1 MRLKSLFTRLLLIYR
16 FYGVIIATMDRD
28 LHTDL
33 QAWKIAKNR
42 KPLILQGARQVGK
55 THLLKV
61 FGEHEFANFIYLNF
75 EEDPELKKFFLHSLD
90 PVKIIEK
97 IGIYK
102 EFEIK
107 PHKTLVIFDE
117 IQECPEALNSLK
129 YFCES
134 AKELHVIA
142 AGSLLGVKMIH
153 TKGFPVGKVD
163 FLHLYPL
170 SFFEFL
176 SAIDK
181 QKLRIYLEKL
191 SIIEP
196 LPEPFHYELLELLK
210 KYMYIGGMPEAV
222 SAYVQSGNLLEIRKI
237 HNAILKA
244 YDLDFAKHAPKED
257 IMKIMQVWNSIP
269 RQLAKEHKKFVFSLV
284 KESARGRE
292 YESAIQWLCEA
303 GLILKS
309 YNLSTPKLPLPAYGD
324 TNAFKIFM
332 LDIGLLAAMCDLSVS
347 TIVNNNNLFSE
358 FNGAFTENFVAQSL
372 ARKQRTLYYWTSGG
386 TAEVDFII
394 EQDGKIYPLEVKAGA
409 SRRKKSIQVYEKRYE
424 PELVLRSSTL
434 NLKHDGK
441 LCNLP
446 LYLISK
452 FTLCLKAG
460 YPPQL

>member
-1 MRLKSLFTRLLLIYR
+1 
-16 FYGVIIATMDRD
+16 MDRD
-28 LHTDL
+28 LYYDL
-33 QAWKIAKNR
+33 LAWKTAKNR

-61 FGEHEFANFIYLNF
+61 FGSQEFGNYVYLNF
-75 EEDPELKKFFLHSLD
+75 EEDPELKKFFIHSLD
-90 PVKIIEK
+90 PIKIIEK
-97 IGIYK
+97 LSIYK
-102 EFEIK
+102 EVEIV
-107 PHKTLVIFDE
+107 PHKTLIIFDE
-117 IQECPEALNSLK
+117 IQESPEALNSLK

-134 AKELHVIA
+134 ASELHVIA

-153 TKGFPVGKVD
+153 TKGFPVGKVN

-176 SAIDK
+176 SAINK
-181 QKLRIYLEKL
+181 QKLRVYLEQL
-191 SIIEP
+191 SIVDP

-222 SAYVQSGNLLEIRKI
+222 TEYVQSGDLLQIRKI
-237 HNAILKA
+237 QLAILKA

-284 KESARGRE
+284 KDSARGRE
-292 YESAIQWLCEA
+292 YTTAIQWLCEA

-309 YNLSTPKLPLPAYGD
+309 YNLTTPKLPLPAYGD

-332 LDIGLLAAMCDLSVS
+332 LDVGLLAAMCDLSVS
-347 TIVNNNNLFSE
+347 AIVTNNNLFSE
-358 FNGAFTENFVAQSL
+358 FNGAFTENFVAQAL
-372 ARKQRTLYYWTSGG
+372 TNKQRALYYWTSDG
-386 TAEVDFII
+386 TAEVDFIT
-394 EQDGKIYPLEVKAGA
+394 EHDGNIYPLEVKAGA
-409 SRRKKSIQVYEKRYE
+409 SRRKKSLQVYDQRYK
-424 PELVLRSSTL
+424 PALLLRSSTL

-446 LYLISK
+446 LYLISELA
-452 FTLCLKAG
+452 LCFKAD